1 MRPRPDVSHSE
12 LSEPAVSEPAV
23 SEPGVSRTGTAR
35 RRRSRAVLYA
45 SLVVAALLAVLI
57 TLLASSKPVA
67 DSVASSPLLGKSAP
81 QVSGRALNGKG
92 AFSLSSFRGRWV
104 LLNFSA
110 SWCIPCRNETPQLL
124 TFQSEHAL
132 SGDATVFAVEF
143 DPSDSANL
151 AAFLASNHAPW
162 PAINDP
168 SAEVSYGVTGIPE
181 SYLID
186 PAGTVVA
193 KFFGGVTSTQV
204 DKSISQAS
212 S

>member
-1 MRPRPDVSHSE
+1 MRPQPDVSQSE
-12 LSEPAVSEPAV
+12 FSEPRVPVPDVSQ
-23 SEPGVSRTGTAR
+23 TGTPR
-35 RRRSRAVLYA
+35 RRRSRAVLYV

-67 DSVASSPLLGKSAP
+67 DSVASSPLLGKPAP
-81 QVSGRALNGKG
+81 QVSGRALDGKG
-92 AFSLSSFRGRWV
+92 SFSLSSFRGRWV

-124 TFQSEHAL
+124 TFQSEHAV

-168 SAEVSYGVTGIPE
+168 SAEVAYGVTGIPE

-193 KFFGGVTSTQV
+193 KFFGGVTSAQV
-204 DKSISQAS
+204 DKSISQAAA
-212 S
+212 

>member
-1 MRPRPDVSHSE
+1 MRPQPDVSQSE
-12 LSEPAVSEPAV
+12 F
-23 SEPGVSRTGTAR
+23 SEPGVPVPDVSQTGTLR
-35 RRRSRAVLYA
+35 RRRSRAVLYV

-67 DSVASSPLLGKSAP
+67 DSVASSPLLGKPAP
-81 QVSGRALNGKG
+81 QVSGRALDGKG
-92 AFSLSSFRGRWV
+92 SFSLSSFRGRWV

-124 TFQSEHAL
+124 TFQSEHAV

-168 SAEVSYGVTGIPE
+168 SAEVAYGVTGIPE

-193 KFFGGVTSTQV
+193 KFFGGVTSAQV
-204 DKSISQAS
+204 DKSISQAAA
-212 S
+212 

>member
-1 MRPRPDVSHSE
+1 MRPQPDVSQSE
-12 LSEPAVSEPAV
+12 F
-23 SEPGVSRTGTAR
+23 SEPGVPVPDVSQTGTPR
-35 RRRSRAVLYA
+35 RRRSRAVLYV

-67 DSVASSPLLGKSAP
+67 DSVASSPLLGKPAP
-81 QVSGRALNGKG
+81 QVSGRALDGKG
-92 AFSLSSFRGRWV
+92 SFSLSSFRGRWV

-124 TFQSEHAL
+124 TFQSEHAV

-168 SAEVSYGVTGIPE
+168 SAEVAYGVTGIPE

-193 KFFGGVTSTQV
+193 KFFGGVTSAQV
-204 DKSISQAS
+204 DKSISQAAA
-212 S
+212 

>member
-1 MRPRPDVSHSE
+1 MRPQPDVSQSE
-12 LSEPAVSEPAV
+12 FSEPRVPVPDVSQ
-23 SEPGVSRTGTAR
+23 TGTPR
-35 RRRSRAVLYA
+35 RRRSRAVLYV

-67 DSVASSPLLGKSAP
+67 DSVASSPLLGKPAP
-81 QVSGRALNGKG
+81 QVSGRALDGKG
-92 AFSLSSFRGRWV
+92 SFSLSSFRGRWV

-124 TFQSEHAL
+124 TFQSEHAV

-168 SAEVSYGVTGIPE
+168 SAEVAYGVTGIPE

-193 KFFGGVTSTQV
+193 KFFGGVTSAQV
-204 DKSISQAS
+204 DKAISQAAA
-212 S
+212 

>member
-1 MRPRPDVSHSE
+1 M
-12 LSEPAVSEPAV
+12 AV
-23 SEPGVSRTGTAR
+23 
-35 RRRSRAVLYA
+35 
-45 SLVVAALLAVLI
+45 LLAVLI
-57 TLLASSKPVA
+57 TLLASTKPVA
-67 DSVASSPLLGKSAP
+67 NSVTSSPLLGKAAP
-81 QVSGRALNGKG
+81 PVSGKALNGNG
-92 AFSLSSFRGRWV
+92 SYSLGEFRGRWV

-124 TFQSEHAL
+124 NFQKEHAA
-132 SGDATVFAVEF
+132 SGDATVLAVEF
-143 DPSDSANL
+143 DPSDQANL
-151 AAFLASNHAPW
+151 AAFLASSHATW

-168 SAEVSYGVTGIPE
+168 AAEVSYGVTGIPE

-193 KFFGGVTSTQV
+193 KFFGGVTAAQV